1 MFRCRSEKKTVVIFR
16 YLFAVFFRFML
27 LWFPYAV
34 LIKGGGGSARLPVI
48 VGEMNCLLLQGFVNL
63 KEWDAYAV
71 GDTSVCYCR
80 DAFGLVSY
88 MP

>member
-1 MFRCRSEKKTVVIFR
+1 MKRRKLVISRWVFSCLDADQKKKTVVIFR

-48 VGEMNCLLLQGFVNL
+48 VGEMNCLLL
-63 KEWDAYAV
+63 
-71 GDTSVCYCR
+71 
-80 DAFGLVSY
+80 
-88 MP
+88 